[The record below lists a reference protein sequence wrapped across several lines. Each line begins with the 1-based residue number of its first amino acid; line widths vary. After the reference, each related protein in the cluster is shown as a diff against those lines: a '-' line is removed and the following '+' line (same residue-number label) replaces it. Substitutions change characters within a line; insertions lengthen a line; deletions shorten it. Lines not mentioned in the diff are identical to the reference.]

1 MLDELLE
8 LEDFELAEVLLLDVL
23 ELEFVFDEFALFAT
37 DKLLEA

>member
-23 ELEFVFDEFALFAT
+23 ELELVFDEFALFAA